1 MTTATEAPHDLQWFT
16 SELRRRANAHYETS
30 NVKRLLALPL
40 SVERARLWALQMK
53 FWLRNRRDCWAF
65 AQALAPEDVK
75 ALIWE
80 HERDELAGNIER
92 DVEDH
97 GSLHVRES
105 ANFGLTP
112 ADFDTVQI
120 APQTRIVT
128 YAYIHLVKDSPWL
141 KAVSACA
148 ALEISNSAEWVD
160 GGGMSYRKGVKF
172 ERELGVPFDKQVNM
186 KEHAEVDVDHAHML
200 LKIAKRH
207 ATTPLALELMLEGVI
222 ESWEL
227 DTMWHG
233 LLVNMLEPLPAP
245 R

>member
-1 MTTATEAPHDLQWFT
+1 MTTATDVAHDLQRFT
-16 SELRRRANAHYETS
+16 SELRRRANAQYETT
-30 NVKRLLALPL
+30 NLRRLMELPL
-40 SVERARLWALQMK
+40 SVERARVWALQMK
-53 FWLRNRRDCWAF
+53 FWLSNRRDCWGF
-65 AQALAPEDVK
+65 AQGLSPEPVK

-80 HERDELAGNIER
+80 HESDELAGNVER
-92 DVEDH
+92 GVEDH

-105 ANFGLTP
+105 AIFGLTP
-112 ADFDTVQI
+112 ADFENERI

-160 GGGMSYRKGVKF
+160 GGGLGYRKAKKF
-172 ERELGVPFDKQVNM
+172 ERELGVPYEKQVM
-186 KEHAEVDVDHAHML
+186 LKEHAEVDVEHAHML
-200 LKIAKRH
+200 MQIAKRYG
-207 ATTPLALELMLEGVI
+207 TTPQALELMLEGVI

-227 DTMWHG
+227 DTMWQG
-233 LLVNMLEPLPAP
+233 LLVDMMEAVPGP